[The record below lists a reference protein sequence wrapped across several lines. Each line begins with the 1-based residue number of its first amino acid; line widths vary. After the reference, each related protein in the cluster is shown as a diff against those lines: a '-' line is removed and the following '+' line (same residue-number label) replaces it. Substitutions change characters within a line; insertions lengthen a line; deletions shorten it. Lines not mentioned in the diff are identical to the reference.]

1 MQKNIYKILKI
12 LTLYYIIMNRKFQ
25 HLLKMF
31 DSRNLRK
38 EPLSKP
44 WIAAH
49 MHHKLKKADYVSAN
63 IPKIV
68 GK

>member
-1 MQKNIYKILKI
+1 
-12 LTLYYIIMNRKFQ
+12 MNRKFQ